1 MKLKLMYKVVVIKS
15 ELFAVGISDE
25 SNVYSLRKYHDIGHF
40 SYIVSANGIV
50 YNSHDTLQNWKQR

>member
-1 MKLKLMYKVVVIKS
+1 MYKVVVIKS

-50 YNSHDTLQNWKQR
+50 YNSHDTLQNWK